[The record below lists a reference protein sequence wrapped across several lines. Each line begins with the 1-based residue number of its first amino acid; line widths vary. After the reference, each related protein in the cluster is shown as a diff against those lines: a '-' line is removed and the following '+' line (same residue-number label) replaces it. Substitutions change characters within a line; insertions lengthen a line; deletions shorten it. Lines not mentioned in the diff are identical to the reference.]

1 MAEIPTM
8 QKITIRLQKVKYNN
22 KNYAINP
29 DTNILYDYNLAI
41 KEKTLKPVGIVKLN
55 LETFKDGN
63 KRTGTVMFD
72 DKHGRDSML
81 QMVKSDLDKVNE
93 KVRLEQLHREYAPGG
108 PGAKRAE
115 QEFRELVNML
125 GEGKGGRK
133 NTKRKQKRK
142 RKATRARRGGVESV
156 QKKYN
161 LYDTFKKAETAE
173 NKGNLLEAYNNYN
186 DMISILEDLIEKINS
201 IESLDV
207 KTEKQKQRKKNIIA
221 NKDDIIKKWEKLKR
235 DAEQKVENLRDGAT
249 LEADATLAAEGADDS
264 AAFVKDI
271 STRLTLKGGA
281 RKRPHKRRKSKKSS
295 RKSTRRKSIRKGL
308 KRNIEVKGLEGLA
321 KLATSLVGDV

>member
-8 QKITIRLQKVKYNN
+8 QKITIRLQKLKYNN

-29 DTNILYDYNLAI
+29 NTNILYDYNLAF

-72 DKHGRDSML
+72 DKDGRDSML
-81 QMVKSDLDKVNE
+81 QKVKSDLDKVNE
-93 KVRLEQLHREYAPGG
+93 EARLEQLHREYAPGG

-115 QEFRELVNML
+115 QEFQELVNML
-125 GEGKGGRK
+125 NEAKGGRK

-142 RKATRARRGGVESV
+142 RKATRARRGGYWPDCLQELKGPGCTKEDYDKTIENWQNKLQSIKKSEKNLQHIENIKSHIEKVKL
-156 QKKYN
+156 QKEYSLNPEKFREI
-161 LYDTFKKAETAE
+161 LRFHEAQR
-173 NKGNLLEAYNNYN
+173 LLEEEAAHAQKSSHQLL
-186 DMISILEDLIEKINS
+186 DDAVKIGG
-201 IESLDV
+201 
-207 KTEKQKQRKKNIIA
+207 RMR
-221 NKDDIIKKWEKLKR
+221 LK
-235 DAEQKVENLRDGAT
+235 
-249 LEADATLAAEGADDS
+249 
-264 AAFVKDI
+264 
-271 STRLTLKGGA
+271 KGGG
-281 RKRPHKRRKSKKSS
+281 RKRSHKRRRTKKSS